1 MGEETDRSSKLAYFL
16 VGGGIG
22 AVVALLFTPRTGR
35 ENREVF
41 TKKATDSREQVIS
54 ASRNASDKM
63 SDYIDKSKGIVSTQK
78 DRISAA
84 LEAGKQAYQ
93 EEKLKIEPESESS

>member
-35 ENREVF
+35 EL
-41 TKKATDSREQVIS
+41 SLIH
-54 ASRNASDKM
+54 
-63 SDYIDKSKGIVSTQK
+63 I
-78 DRISAA
+78 
-84 LEAGKQAYQ
+84 
-93 EEKLKIEPESESS
+93 

>member
-1 MGEETDRSSKLAYFL
+1 MGEETERSSRLAYFL

-35 ENREVF
+35 ENREVV
-41 TKKATDSREQVIS
+41 TQKATDSRERVIS
-54 ASRNASDKM
+54 ATRNASEKM
-63 SDYIDKSKGIVSTQK
+63 SDYVDKSKGIVSTQK

-93 EEKLKIEPESESS
+93 EEKVKTDLESESS